1 MAAEIVEHPA
11 AIPAAVAP
19 ERPRRPALES
29 LRHILAML
37 LLPLSIAPVL
47 LLGPSLLRAPVA
59 LFHEG
64 WGEVVRLEAR
74 LLPAHPRPAPLGEYA
89 WALPAVSLGPVYGRW
104 LSFPE
109 QGRARPADPQL
120 GPEGLER

>member
-1 MAAEIVEHPA
+1 MEVEVEHPT
-11 AIPAAVAP
+11 AAVP
-19 ERPRRPALES
+19 SEQRRPPLQS

-59 LFHEG
+59 LFGEG
-64 WGEVVRLEAR
+64 WGEVQRLELQLA
-74 LLPAHPRPAPLGEYA
+74 PAHRHRPPLGENA

-104 LSFPE
+104 LTFPE
-109 QGRARPADPQL
+109 RGRTRPGDPQL
-120 GPEGLER
+120 GPEGLMR